1 MLFLDG
7 IVENFGDSWLKEFDP
22 RAKENVVQFSTVSLT
37 LVPVMFPVIRSY
49 CKTDPPV
56 ITTADAAS

>member
-7 IVENFGDSWLKEFDP
+7 IVENFGNSWLKEFDP
-22 RAKENVVQFSTVSLT
+22 RGKENVVQFSTVSLT

-49 CKTDPPV
+49 CKTDRQ
-56 ITTADAAS
+56 